1 MELGFESLSIAELRR
16 LLRIAV
22 AEVTTAEKEFSEAKK
37 TLALNYKKIAPKGL
51 SYGFTNIDFDQ
62 SDLDL
67 KKELIRKI
75 KIANK
80 KAEQIRHMTAN
91 LSNLSIKEF
100 TKGFEDSLTAST
112 AVIILR
118 NLGADE
124 DEINEI
130 LKNADFNDEDYE
142 EIRDA
147 YNEYKINKLMDE
159 GAEVIPREDAI
170 SFFMNRQQ

>member
-1 MELGFESLSIAELRR
+1 MELNLENLSIMELRIK
-16 LLRIAV
+16 LREAV
-22 AEVTTAEKEFSEAKK
+22 AEVAAAEKEFSEAKK
-37 TLALNYKKIAPKGL
+37 ALSLNYKKIAPKGL
-51 SYGFTNIDFDQ
+51 AIGFTNIKLDESDFE
-62 SDLDL
+62 L

-75 KIANK
+75 KTANK
-80 KAEQIRHMTAN
+80 KAKQIRHMTEN
-91 LSNLSIKEF
+91 LGNLSIQEF
-100 TKGFEDSLTAST
+100 TKGFEDNLTAST

-124 DEINEI
+124 KEINEI
-130 LKNADFNDEDYE
+130 LENADFNDEDYE

-147 YNEYKINKLMDE
+147 YNDYKINKFMED

>member
-1 MELGFESLSIAELRR
+1 MELNLENLTIMELRIQ
-16 LLRIAV
+16 LREAV
-22 AEVTTAEKEFSEAKK
+22 AEVAVAEKEFSETKK
-37 TLALNYKKIAPKGL
+37 SMTLNYKKIAPKGL
-51 SYGFTNIDFDQ
+51 ALGFTNVKLDQ
-62 SDLDL
+62 SDAEL
-67 KKELIRKI
+67 KKELIKKI
-75 KIANK
+75 KIAKNK
-80 KAEQIRHMTAN
+80 AAQIRHMTAN

-100 TKGFEDSLTAST
+100 TKGFEDKLTAST

-124 DEINEI
+124 KEIDEI
-130 LKNADFNDEDYE
+130 LRNADFNDEDYE

-147 YNEYKINKLMDE
+147 YNDYKINKYMDE